1 MINSNKII
9 SIKDNNNESKWW
21 IIDWKSNF
29 LINEDH
35 KGSIP
40 LSYNYENMRL
50 EMIRHH
56 YPLQSHLYLLAVH
69 RLLKWRL
76 HNYNPQKDLG
86 GYIYIFLRGLP
97 SEKINNKIQN
107 NKFPFG
113 IFVSSAPL
121 DRVLFLD
128 KLFNNEI

>member
-1 MINSNKII
+1 MK
-9 SIKDNNNESKWW
+9 IKDNNNESKWW

-97 SEKINNKIQN
+97 DISSKNEINLKNDM
-107 NKFPFG
+107 PG
-113 IFVSSAPL
+113 IFIGSAPIRRIKYL
-121 DRVLFLD
+121 DNLF
-128 KLFNNEI
+128 KNGTKS